1 MNFGKQIKSA
11 RESNNL
17 TQEDVAQKLHL
28 SRKTISSWETGRSY
42 PDIATLV
49 DLSDIY
55 RISLDKL
62 LREDSTMI
70 KHYEEQSAASRHDM
84 LLGKVSYY
92 LNAFLLLITIINRMS
107 PVNLHLGVLGLVL
120 LVNLIV
126 LMSYFD
132 LKRFFQT
139 KWHII
144 ASLALGIPALL
155 ILILVFSF
163 QYPHLTAYSAGE
175 GFGTLLVAIALTV
188 SFLMAVFGKPYMT
201 NDVHNVDEFH

>member
-28 SRKTISSWETGRSY
+28 SRKTVSSWETGRSY

-49 DLSDIY
+49 QLSDIY
-55 RISLDKL
+55 QISLDKL

-70 KHYEEQSAASRHDM
+70 KHYENQSTASRHDM
-84 LLGKVSYY
+84 LLGKISYY

-132 LKRFFQT
+132 LKRFFKT

-144 ASLALGIPALL
+144 ASLALGIPVLL
-155 ILILVFSF
+155 ILIFVVFSF
-163 QYPHLTAYSAGE
+163 QLLHITAYSAGE

-201 NDVHNVDEFH
+201 N